1 MNRILSALLFLTI
14 GAAFIGAL
22 SITPALDCNELCPD
36 WFTGYLI
43 IYYILPIAWMLCGAF
58 ARNKPDRL
66 RTGIALAVINTI
78 ALVGVIA
85 GTRHFV
91 ML

>member
-1 MNRILSALLFLTI
+1 MNRVLSALMFFTI
-14 GAAFIGAL
+14 GAAFIGVL
-22 SITPALDCNELCPD
+22 SIAPVLDCNELCPD

-43 IYYILPIAWMLCGAF
+43 AYYALPIAWILCGALT
-58 ARNKPDRL
+58 RDKPARL
-66 RTGIALAVINTI
+66 RAGMALAVINAA
-78 ALVGVIA
+78 ALVGVLV